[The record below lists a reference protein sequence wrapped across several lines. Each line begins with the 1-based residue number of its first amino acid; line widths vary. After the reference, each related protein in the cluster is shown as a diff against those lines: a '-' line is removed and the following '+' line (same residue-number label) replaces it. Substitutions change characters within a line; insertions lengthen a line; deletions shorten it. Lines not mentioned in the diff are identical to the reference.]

1 MWSLWWVWLA
11 GGLVL
16 AILEMLAPGFILL
29 GFAIGAG
36 VVGVLFLLPGV
47 ISTLMAGSLPLT
59 LVIFALLSGISWYLL
74 RRLVGVRKGQVKI
87 WKDDIND

>member
-1 MWSLWWVWLA
+1 MWSLWWVWMA

-29 GFAIGAG
+29 GFAIGAM
-36 VVGVLFLLPGV
+36 VVGLLLLLPGTV
-47 ISTLMAGSLPLT
+47 LAGSLPLT

-74 RRLVGVRKGQVKI
+74 RRWVGVRKGQVKI